1 MLSLSI
7 IFLCIVI
14 LGAMA
19 MAHASWV
26 KMEDMK
32 ESHLQQAG
40 VVWGGRVAR
49 DTEHTCV
56 FFIKN
61 PRQEELTRLANDIAD
76 PKSPNY
82 GKHLTKQQ
90 VDEMSSNPE
99 GEAAIES
106 FLTSLGARIDKKS
119 SSNIVA
125 TAPIS
130 VWETALNTE
139 FFEVEAPAAPGQT
152 LQRART
158 YSLPD
163 TVAQHV
169 NMVTNTVQMP
179 VRISRGP
186 VMGGRVRGV

>member
-1 MLSLSI
+1 
-7 IFLCIVI
+7 
-14 LGAMA
+14 
-19 MAHASWV
+19 MAHTNWV

-32 ESHLQQAG
+32 ESHLDQAG
-40 VVWGGRVAR
+40 VLWGGRVAR

-56 FFIKN
+56 FYIKN
-61 PRQEELTRLANDIAD
+61 PRQEELTRMANDIAD
-76 PKSPNY
+76 PNSPNY

-90 VDEMSSNPE
+90 VDEMSRNPE

-106 FLTSLGARIDKKS
+106 FLTSHGARIDKKTS
-119 SSNIVA
+119 STIVA

-130 VWETALNTE
+130 AWEAMMNTE
-139 FFEVEAPAAPGQT
+139 FFEVESPAAGPGQT

-163 TVAQHV
+163 TVAPHV

-186 VMGGRVRGV
+186 IMGSRVRGV

>member
-1 MLSLSI
+1 MSTP
-7 IFLCIVI
+7 V
-14 LGAMA
+14 
-19 MAHASWV
+19 HWV
-26 KMEDMK
+26 QMEEVK
-32 ESHLQQAG
+32 PESHMQQAG
-40 VVWGGRVAR
+40 VLWGGRVPR

-61 PRQEELTRLANDIAD
+61 PRQDELTRLANDIAD
-76 PKSPNY
+76 PNSPNY

-90 VDEMSSNPE
+90 VDEMSRNPE
-99 GEAAIES
+99 GEAAIEAYLIS
-106 FLTSLGARIDKKS
+106 HGARIDKKT

-130 VWETALNTE
+130 VWESVLNTE
-139 FFEVEAPAAPGQT
+139 FFEVESPASPGQT
-152 LQRART
+152 LQRAHA

-163 TVAQHV
+163 NVAQHV

-186 VMGGRVRGV
+186 IMGGRLNHV